1 MKKLKKIFQTKLF
14 YFILGIF
21 ACGTVSVWAQTYFP
35 SNDVSYDNKASGL
48 ESTDVQGAIDE
59 LYKTC
64 TAKSAGD
71 QIIENAQLEKDPYEC
86 RYFFTGANP
95 NNYITFN
102 NETAGWRIISIECD
116 GSIKI
121 IRNNN
126 IVEKIWDSSDSNNW
140 ARPADLNTYLNNDY
154 YNSLNEDAKKQ
165 IVTYDFSIGSVT
177 NNNSDLA
184 NQVSDEN
191 SKKWNGKIALLT
203 LSEYL
208 RTNSESTCQVFSVNN
223 SIYNSCKNTTWL
235 FYSKTF
241 WWMVTAVKGNQNNVF
256 TIRNDGHIDF
266 YKSYTSI
273 DVRPTL
279 YLSSEVKIT
288 SGNRSES
295 NPFQIE

>member
-21 ACGTVSVWAQTYFP
+21 VCGTVSVWAQTYFP
-35 SNDVSYDNKASGL
+35 SNDVSYDNKVSGL

-208 RTNSESTCQVFSVNN
+208 RTNSESTCQVFR
-223 SIYNSCKNTTWL
+223 
-235 FYSKTF
+235 FFSKL
-241 WWMVTAVKGNQNNVF
+241 VE
-256 TIRNDGHIDF
+256 
-266 YKSYTSI
+266 
-273 DVRPTL
+273 
-279 YLSSEVKIT
+279 LS
-288 SGNRSES
+288 
-295 NPFQIE
+295 

>member
-21 ACGTVSVWAQTYFP
+21 VCGTVSVWAQTYFP

-154 YNSLNEDAKKQ
+154 YNSLNEDAKK
-165 IVTYDFSIGSVT
+165 
-177 NNNSDLA
+177 
-184 NQVSDEN
+184 
-191 SKKWNGKIALLT
+191 
-203 LSEYL
+203 
-208 RTNSESTCQVFSVNN
+208 TNSY
-223 SIYNSCKNTTWL
+223 I
-235 FYSKTF
+235 
-241 WWMVTAVKGNQNNVF
+241 
-256 TIRNDGHIDF
+256 
-266 YKSYTSI
+266 
-273 DVRPTL
+273 
-279 YLSSEVKIT
+279 
-288 SGNRSES
+288 
-295 NPFQIE
+295 